1 MTHRLLIGVFTG
13 EDQILKATRTARERG
28 FSIQDVYTPF
38 PVHGMDDAMG
48 LKKNILPRLCFLF
61 GATGLAAALLFQ
73 WWVSTYNWPMNIGG
87 KTFSASPAL
96 IPIAFEFTVLC
107 AGLGT
112 VASLFFLRN
121 MYPGKKPAFAELGAT
136 NDRFLLALRENERGE
151 GRRSMME
158 FLKSAGA
165 VSVEEMRGLE

>member
-1 MTHRLLIGVFTG
+1 MGHRLVVGVFKNEG
-13 EDQILKATRTARERG
+13 SILKATEAARLKG

-38 PVHGMDDAMG
+38 PIHGMDDAMG
-48 LKKNILPRLCFLF
+48 MKRNILPRLCFLF
-61 GATGLAAALLFQ
+61 GSAGLGFALLFQ

-121 MYPGKKPAFAELGAT
+121 MYPGKKPAFAELRAT
-136 NDRFLLALRENERGE
+136 NDRFLLALREKETGE
-151 GRRSMME
+151 GRDTMVA
-158 FLKSAGA
+158 FLKSNGA
-165 VSVEEMRGLE
+165 DSVEEVRGI